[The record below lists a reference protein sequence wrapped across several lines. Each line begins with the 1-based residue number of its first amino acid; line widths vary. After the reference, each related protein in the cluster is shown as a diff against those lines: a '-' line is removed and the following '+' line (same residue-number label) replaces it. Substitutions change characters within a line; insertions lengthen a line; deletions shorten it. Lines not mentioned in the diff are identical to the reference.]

1 MALLTPPE
9 TSQARGSVV
18 FESISKVYSV
28 KKRSGAAPVQALTD
42 ISLELPA
49 GRITGVI
56 GRSGA
61 GKSTLL
67 RTVNLLERPT
77 SGRILLDGEDI
88 TQVQGN
94 ALRDVRRRI
103 GMVFQHFSL
112 MSSKTVWENVR
123 LPLLLAGVDEA
134 IADQRVAELLELVG
148 LEHRASAYP
157 AQLSGGQK
165 QRVGI
170 ARALV
175 QEPEILLS
183 DEATSA
189 LDPETT
195 RSILDLMR
203 TINRERGVTILLIT
217 HEMGV
222 IQEICDQVAVIDGGK
237 VVEHGPVWQVFS
249 NPEHSTTVSL
259 LESFRRSSPREIAR
273 SLAAIRP
280 SADLHS
286 EDSRP
291 GEHLILR
298 FDGTRAVDVSRIGET
313 LRSTTGE
320 PLRLVASNIT
330 PVQGHP
336 QGHLVLALPHGE
348 DSSAVRLL
356 AAQLADTVEV
366 I

>member
-1 MALLTPPE
+1 MSTATQ
-9 TSQARGSVV
+9 SAARGSVRLENITKAYPEKGTDTGV
-18 FESISKVYSV
+18 L
-28 KKRSGAAPVQALTD
+28 ALD
-42 ISLELPA
+42 GVSLELPA

-77 SGRILLDGEDI
+77 SGRLLLDGEDI
-88 TQVQGN
+88 AHVTGP
-94 ALRDVRRRI
+94 ALREVRRRI
-103 GMVFQHFSL
+103 GMIFQHFSL

-123 LPLLLAGVDEA
+123 LPLRMAGVPDAE
-134 IADQRVAELLELVG
+134 ADQRVAELLELVG
-148 LEHRASAYP
+148 LDHRADAYP

-175 QEPEILLS
+175 QDPEILLC

-195 RSILDLMR
+195 RSILELLQR
-203 TINRERGVTILLIT
+203 INRERGVTILLIT

-222 IQEICDQVAVIDGGK
+222 IQEICDLVAVIEGGK

-249 NPEHSTTVSL
+249 SPQHPTTLSL
-259 LESFRRSSPREIAR
+259 LESFRRSSIPEITRAL
-273 SLAAIRP
+273 SGVSVDP
-280 SADLHS
+280 SQGAGQ
-286 EDSRP
+286 SR
-291 GEHLILR
+291 LVLR
-298 FDGTRAVDVSRIGET
+298 FDGTRPVDVSALVERLQDETGSPVRI
-313 LRSTTGE
+313 L
-320 PLRLVASNIT
+320 ASSIT

-336 QGHLVLALPHGE
+336 QGYVVVSLDGGDDLQLLVERA
-348 DSSAVRLL
+348 SSVANGVEILQ
-356 AAQLADTVEV
+356 AA
-366 I
+366 

>member
-1 MALLTPPE
+1 MT
-9 TSQARGSVV
+9 TSTGTLERGSVR
-18 FESISKVYSV
+18 FENITKSYSTKGHSSEV
-28 KKRSGAAPVQALTD
+28 LALDDVTLD
-42 ISLELPA
+42 LPP
-49 GRITGVI
+49 GQITGVI

-88 TQVQGN
+88 STVTGTQ
-94 ALRDVRRRI
+94 LREVRRRI
-103 GMVFQHFSL
+103 GMIFQNFSL

-123 LPLLLAGVDEA
+123 LPLLMAGVADVE
-134 IADQRVAELLELVG
+134 ADQRVAELLELVG
-148 LEHRASAYP
+148 LDHRADAYP

-175 QEPEILLS
+175 QNPEILLC

-195 RSILDLMR
+195 RSILELLQR
-203 TINRERGVTILLIT
+203 INRERGVTILLIT

-222 IQEICDQVAVIDGGK
+222 IQEICDLVAVIDGGK

-249 NPEHSTTVSL
+249 SPAHPTTLSL
-259 LESFRRSSPREIAR
+259 LESFRRSSLPEISRALAGISTADAR
-273 SLAAIRP
+273 DAERAL
-280 SADLHS
+280 LV
-286 EDSRP
+286 
-291 GEHLILR
+291 LR
-298 FDGTRAVDVSRIGET
+298 FDGTQPVDISALVTQLQDEVQTPVSI
-313 LRSTTGE
+313 L
-320 PLRLVASNIT
+320 ASNIT

-336 QGHLVLALPHGE
+336 QGYVVISLQGGNNIPLIVE
-348 DSSAVRLL
+348 RVR
-356 AAQLADTVEV
+356 AIASEVEV
-366 I
+366 LETA

>member
-1 MALLTPPE
+1 MSAATQS
-9 TSQARGSVV
+9 TARGSVRL
-18 FESISKVYSV
+18 ENITKAYPA
-28 KKRSGAAPVQALTD
+28 KGTDSGVLALD
-42 ISLELPA
+42 GVSLELPA

-77 SGRILLDGEDI
+77 SGRLLLDGEDI
-88 TQVQGN
+88 AHVTGP
-94 ALRDVRRRI
+94 ALREVRRRI
-103 GMVFQHFSL
+103 GMIFQHFSL

-123 LPLLLAGVDEA
+123 LPLRMAGVPDTE
-134 IADQRVAELLELVG
+134 ADQRVAELLELVG
-148 LEHRASAYP
+148 LDHRADAYP

-175 QEPEILLS
+175 QDPEILLC

-195 RSILDLMR
+195 RSILELLQR
-203 TINRERGVTILLIT
+203 INRERGVTILLIT

-222 IQEICDQVAVIDGGK
+222 IQEICDLVAVIEGGK

-249 NPEHSTTVSL
+249 SPQHPTTLSL
-259 LESFRRSSPREIAR
+259 LESFRRSSIPEITRAL
-273 SLAAIRP
+273 SGVSVDP
-280 SADLHS
+280 SQS
-286 EDSRP
+286 VGQSR
-291 GEHLILR
+291 LVLR
-298 FDGTRAVDVSRIGET
+298 FDGTRPVDVSALVERLQDETGSPVRI
-313 LRSTTGE
+313 L
-320 PLRLVASNIT
+320 ASSIT

-336 QGHLVLALPHGE
+336 QGYVVISLDGGNDLQLLVERA
-348 DSSAVRLL
+348 SSVANEVEILQ
-356 AAQLADTVEV
+356 AA
-366 I
+366 

>member
-1 MALLTPPE
+1 MITATQPA
-9 TSQARGSVV
+9 ARGSVRL
-18 FESISKVYSV
+18 ENITKSYASKGTDTGVL
-28 KKRSGAAPVQALTD
+28 ALD
-42 ISLELPA
+42 GVSLELPA

-77 SGRILLDGEDI
+77 SGRLLLDGEDI
-88 TQVQGN
+88 ARVTGP
-94 ALRDVRRRI
+94 ALREVRRRI
-103 GMVFQHFSL
+103 GMIFQHFSL

-123 LPLLLAGVDEA
+123 LPLRMAGVPDAE
-134 IADQRVAELLELVG
+134 ADQRVAELLELVG
-148 LEHRASAYP
+148 LDHRADAYP

-175 QEPEILLS
+175 QNPEILLC

-195 RSILDLMR
+195 RSILELLQR
-203 TINRERGVTILLIT
+203 INRERGVTILLIT

-222 IQEICDQVAVIDGGK
+222 IQEICDLVAVIEGGK

-249 NPEHSTTVSL
+249 SPQHLTTLSL
-259 LESFRRSSPREIAR
+259 LESFRRSSIPEITRAL
-273 SLAAIRP
+273 SGV
-280 SADLHS
+280 SVDGS
-286 EDSRP
+286 QSTDQSR
-291 GEHLILR
+291 LVLR
-298 FDGTRAVDVSRIGET
+298 FDGTRPVDVSA
-313 LRSTTGE
+313 
-320 PLRLVASNIT
+320 LVARLQEETGSPVRILASSIT

-336 QGHLVLALPHGE
+336 QGYVVISLDGGDDL
-348 DSSAVRLL
+348 RLL
-356 AAQLADTVEV
+356 VERASSV
-366 I
+366 ANEVEILQAV

>member
-1 MALLTPPE
+1 M
-9 TSQARGSVV
+9 V
-18 FESISKVYSV
+18 FESVSKVYPV
-28 KKRSGAAPVQALTD
+28 KKRSGAAPVQALAN

-49 GRITGVI
+49 GQITGVI

-88 TQVQGN
+88 TKVQGN
-94 ALRDVRRRI
+94 ALRSVRRRI

-123 LPLLLAGVDEA
+123 LPLLLAGVDESV
-134 IADQRVAELLELVG
+134 ADRRVAELLELVG

-203 TINRERGVTILLIT
+203 TINRERAVTILLIT

-222 IQEICDQVAVIDGGK
+222 IQEICDQVAVIDGGQI
-237 VVEHGPVWQVFS
+237 VEHGPVWQVFS
-249 NPEHSTTVSL
+249 KPEHPTTLSL

-273 SLAAIRP
+273 SLA
-280 SADLHS
+280 SLHHP
-286 EDSRP
+286 EVVQGVDNQHSRN
-291 GEHLILR
+291 LILR
-298 FDGTRAVDVSRIGET
+298 FDGTRSINVSQIGET
-313 LRSTTGE
+313 LRSASGE
-320 PLRLVASNIT
+320 PLRLLASNIT

-336 QGHLVLALPHGE
+336 QGHLVLALPEGE
-348 DSSAVRLL
+348 AGAAIQARALMIADSI
-356 AAQLADTVEV
+356 EV

>member
-1 MALLTPPE
+1 MTASTTAP
-9 TSQARGSVV
+9 ARGSVR
-18 FESISKVYSV
+18 FENITKSYASKG
-28 KKRSGAAPVQALTD
+28 SGTGVLALD
-42 ISLELPA
+42 DVSLDLPP

-67 RTVNLLERPT
+67 RTVNLLERPS

-88 TQVQGN
+88 TSVTGAQ
-94 ALRDVRRRI
+94 LREVRRRI
-103 GMVFQHFSL
+103 GMIFQHFSL

-123 LPLLLAGVDEA
+123 LPLRLAGVAEA
-134 IADQRVAELLELVG
+134 EADTRVAELLELVG
-148 LEHRASAYP
+148 LDHRADAYP

-175 QEPEILLS
+175 QDPEILLC

-195 RSILDLMR
+195 RSILELLQL
-203 TINRERGVTILLIT
+203 INRERGVTILLIT

-222 IQEICDQVAVIDGGK
+222 IQEICDFVAVIDGGK

-249 NPEHSTTVSL
+249 SPAHPTTLSL
-259 LESFRRSSPREIAR
+259 LESFRRSSLPEITRAL
-273 SLAAIRP
+273 SGIAPAGT
-280 SADLHS
+280 
-286 EDSRP
+286 P
-291 GEHLILR
+291 GAEQAQLVLR
-298 FDGTRAVDVSRIGET
+298 FDGTRPVDVSALVNQLQTET
-313 LRSTTGE
+313 GTPVSIL
-320 PLRLVASNIT
+320 ASSIT

-336 QGHLVLALPHGE
+336 QGYVVVSLDGGPDL
-348 DSSAVRLL
+348 RLL
-356 AAQLADTVEV
+356 IERARSIASDVE
-366 I
+366 ILQPA

>member
-1 MALLTPPE
+1 MSTATQ
-9 TSQARGSVV
+9 SDARGSVRLENITKAYPAKGTDTGV
-18 FESISKVYSV
+18 L
-28 KKRSGAAPVQALTD
+28 ALD
-42 ISLELPA
+42 GVNLELPA

-77 SGRILLDGEDI
+77 SGRLLLDGEDI
-88 TQVQGN
+88 AHVTGP
-94 ALRDVRRRI
+94 ALREVRRRI
-103 GMVFQHFSL
+103 GMIFQHFSL

-123 LPLLLAGVDEA
+123 LPLRMAGVPDAE
-134 IADQRVAELLELVG
+134 ADQRVAELLELVG
-148 LEHRASAYP
+148 LDHRADAYP

-175 QEPEILLS
+175 QDPEILLC

-195 RSILDLMR
+195 RSILELLQR
-203 TINRERGVTILLIT
+203 INRERGVTILLIT

-222 IQEICDQVAVIDGGK
+222 IQEICDLVAVIEGGK

-249 NPEHSTTVSL
+249 SPQHPTTLSL
-259 LESFRRSSPREIAR
+259 LESFRRSSIPEITRAL
-273 SLAAIRP
+273 SGVSVDPAQG
-280 SADLHS
+280 SGQ
-286 EDSRP
+286 SR
-291 GEHLILR
+291 LVLR
-298 FDGTRAVDVSRIGET
+298 FDGTRPVDVSALVERLQDETGSPVRI
-313 LRSTTGE
+313 L
-320 PLRLVASNIT
+320 ASSIT

-336 QGHLVLALPHGE
+336 QGYVVVSLDGGDDLQLLVERA
-348 DSSAVRLL
+348 SSVANGVEILQ
-356 AAQLADTVEV
+356 AA
-366 I
+366 